1 MYPHIQI
8 PPYLPTS
15 LPNYLPAPSVYS
27 CAWALVTRRSGWGG
41 LMIAN
46 ADDENDRSI
55 RVHAATK
62 LIFAMLMMMTTMMN
76 NQVKYDVL

>member
-1 MYPHIQI
+1 VD
-8 PPYLPTS
+8 S
-15 LPNYLPAPSVYS
+15 
-27 CAWALVTRRSGWGG
+27 AWGLFLQTFSEDCKMKSQCTVLLGLSSSGTCGWGG

>member
-1 MYPHIQI
+1 
-8 PPYLPTS
+8 
-15 LPNYLPAPSVYS
+15 
-27 CAWALVTRRSGWGG
+27 
-41 LMIAN
+41 MIAN

-76 NQVKYDVL
+76 DQVKYDVL